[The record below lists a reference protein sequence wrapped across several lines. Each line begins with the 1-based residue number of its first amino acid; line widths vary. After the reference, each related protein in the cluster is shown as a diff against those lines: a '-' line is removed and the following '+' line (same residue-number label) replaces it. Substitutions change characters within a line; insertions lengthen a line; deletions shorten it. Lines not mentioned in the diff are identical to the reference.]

1 MIKNTQFTIPF
12 SVVSTTT
19 GELTNNVTNWSCQY
33 SLNGTSWSAT
43 TNLPVTTGYTGI
55 FNLTLTAEET
65 NADVI
70 QVHIIGG
77 GIEPVHLAITPDE
90 PDYATSASLD
100 DIALDLD
107 YVKDHM
113 VDANTE
119 LSLSATAI
127 SEIRDGLAT
136 QATVTAV
143 GTTVGN
149 MSSMLTTLNST
160 VAKDATVQALPTA
173 AAIAQACA
181 TQDLSSIAVAPVYS
195 QYTATMAAL
204 NSKVVIEESAN
215 TGSWQIKKP
224 DGTLQTTR
232 AITTNSDAA
241 PIVEIGPA

>member
-19 GELTNNVTNWSCQY
+19 GELTNSVTNWSCQY

-43 TNLPVTTGYTGI
+43 ENTPVSSGYTGI
-55 FNLTLTAEET
+55 FNLTLTASET
-65 NADVI
+65 NADII
-70 QVHIIGG
+70 QLHIMGG

-90 PDYATSASLD
+90 PNYATSAELD
-100 DIALDLD
+100 SVAADLD
-107 YVKDHM
+107 YVKQHM
-113 VDANTE
+113 IDGDTE
-119 LSLSATAI
+119 LSLSATSL
-127 SEIRDGLAT
+127 SEIRNGLAT
-136 QATVTAV
+136 QASVTAM
-143 GTTVGN
+143 GATVGN
-149 MSSMLTTLNST
+149 ISATLNTLSST
-160 VAKDATVQALPTA
+160 VAKEATVQALPTA
-173 AAIAQACA
+173 VAIAQACA
-181 TQDLSSIAVAPVYS
+181 TQDLSSITTAPVYS

-204 NSKVVIEESAN
+204 NSKVIIEESAN